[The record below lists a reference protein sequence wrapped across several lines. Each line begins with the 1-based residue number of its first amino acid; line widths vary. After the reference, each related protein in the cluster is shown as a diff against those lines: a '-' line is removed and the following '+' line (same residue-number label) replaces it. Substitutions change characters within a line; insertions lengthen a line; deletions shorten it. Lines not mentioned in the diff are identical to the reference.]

1 MNQPS
6 GKLSKSLTL
15 YLQFA
20 AALQEQ
26 DKILLDI
33 NKVTFDGPTSLKQFY
48 IASYNEMEQNEPYR
62 ITLAVNFNRI
72 FSYHLTNTYL
82 PTLRWYVS
90 VFSLVLSKLL
100 SEPWKFSIGLVEC
113 SWHCT
118 AQTISDFVVGYCQ
131 LDCDLS
137 QEIFRADLIRRLQQ
151 RP

>member
-82 PTLRWYVS
+82 PTLR
-90 VFSLVLSKLL
+90 
-100 SEPWKFSIGLVEC
+100 
-113 SWHCT
+113 
-118 AQTISDFVVGYCQ
+118 
-131 LDCDLS
+131 
-137 QEIFRADLIRRLQQ
+137 
-151 RP
+151 